1 MPCFREIALSR
12 FVCSNVDSI
21 LPDCIDSRGK
31 TCCYLYVTNPAR
43 HSEERDRTRKMEFSV
58 FVAKHS
64 VENRHFFHEIVL
76 VRLTASC
83 QIALKLRVG
92 LADIS
97 MSKSQR
103 DTERKHTDLP
113 GWSTAYLLPNIRWK
127 IATHG
132 IILVYGVVFV
142 RDVVRTAQSKKSFAD
157 PPRIWSYAWRAWR
170 ACWRA

>member
-1 MPCFREIALSR
+1 M
-12 FVCSNVDSI
+12 I
-21 LPDCIDSRGK
+21 LICQNPSETLRGK
-31 TCCYLYVTNPAR
+31 GQNSQDGVQRIYCQTFGGKSPL
-43 HSEERDRTRKMEFSV
+43 
-58 FVAKHS
+58 
-64 VENRHFFHEIVL
+64 FFHEIVL

-113 GWSTAYLLPNIRWK
+113 GWSTAYLLRNIRWQNT
-127 IATHG
+127 THG